1 MPQRSKAL
9 ALPAEV
15 RERLDRLLIEQ
26 GFSGYAELADWLSAQ
41 GHPVSR
47 SAVHRYGADL
57 ERRIESVRLSTEMAN
72 ALVSA
77 SPDDAGAMA
86 DASLRLVQD
95 RMFALLMASDA
106 GDLKEIVAAARAIA
120 ETARAGTSI
129 RAERRKVMA
138 EAVAAVRS
146 EGRARGLSE
155 EMLAAIDARLMP
167 ETD

>member
-1 MPQRSKAL
+1 MPRRAKAL

-15 RERLDRLLIEQ
+15 RERLDGLLIER

-47 SAVHRYGADL
+47 SAVHRYGTDL

-95 RMFALLMASDA
+95 RMFALLMASEA
-106 GDLKEIVAAARAIA
+106 GDLKEIAAAARAIA

-138 EAVAAVRS
+138 EAAAAVRR

-155 EMLAAIDARLMP
+155 EVLAAIDARLMP
-167 ETD
+167 ETA